1 MPECFVAGLFPGS
14 VIESEA
20 KFVGAVFLFVLF
32 EDFLSQIFYFEVF
45 EVFTGENFG
54 VIDLR
59 FFWISSLTNFLRS
72 LKKSWWYSQS

>member
-1 MPECFVAGLFPGS
+1 M
-14 VIESEA
+14 

-54 VIDLR
+54 VIDLIH
-59 FFWISSLTNFLRS
+59 FHCSEVEGANHVKDTQHVVDYTGFGECIVLYGVTLGPI
-72 LKKSWWYSQS
+72 